1 MSSWDPWVVDPA
13 SGLHAQ
19 LEAAGRGTVVHGAA
33 TASPIDNP
41 RGIEQK
47 WTLFALQATVHF

>member
-1 MSSWDPWVVDPA
+1 MF
-13 SGLHAQ
+13 
-19 LEAAGRGTVVHGAA
+19 HGAA